1 MKKLHDPLAP
11 IDWLAKFRKATEKGC
26 AVQHKKQRLD
36 VFSMSWVIQVFDS
49 LSSKKQKAFLEQ
61 TKNDPA
67 LMIATAWKLHSKAKE
82 GKA

>member
-1 MKKLHDPLAP
+1 
-11 IDWLAKFRKATEKGC
+11 
-26 AVQHKKQRLD
+26 
-36 VFSMSWVIQVFDS
+36 MSWVIQVFDS